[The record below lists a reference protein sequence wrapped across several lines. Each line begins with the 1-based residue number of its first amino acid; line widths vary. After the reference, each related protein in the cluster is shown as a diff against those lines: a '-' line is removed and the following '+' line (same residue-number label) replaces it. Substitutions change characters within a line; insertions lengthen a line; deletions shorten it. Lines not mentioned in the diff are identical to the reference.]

1 MEANDCNCYAA
12 PCGDICSTRRMNEQ
26 QVTMCLNHALN
37 NEEGIP
43 SACEYDL
50 AALISMVMLQSIG
63 RRPSYMGN
71 TYAIPRQK
79 DGKHIP
85 FPKMPFFDKEETA
98 RQLAKLEN
106 VDNLVLTF
114 HSVPNRRWTSYDAP
128 VRPYAIGP
136 FTHSGWGL
144 RFATTLQLMRVKL
157 SRCAASIQLARR
169 FSLPRVRLL
178 AAWVTVRSTAPR
190 VYFRGQR
197 RAYVLEV
204 SNGLRQPCSADLRR
218 FRRSARSAG
227 GKLGLGSSAR
237 IVTRMGAE

>member
-136 FTHSGWGL
+136 FTHSGWGATIRYDFAADEGQVVTMCRVDPTCKKILIAKGTIVGGLGFGQLL
-144 RFATTLQLMRVKL
+144 RGR
-157 SRCAASIQLARR
+157 I
-169 FSLPRVRLL
+169 
-178 AAWVTVRSTAPR
+178 
-190 VYFRGQR
+190 FRGQR

>member
-114 HSVPNRRWTSYDAP
+114 HSVPNRRWTSYDAQ

-136 FTHSGWGL
+136 FTHSGWGATI
-144 RFATTLQLMRVKL
+144 RYDFAADEGQVVTMCRVDPTCKKILIAKGTIVGGLGYGSVNCSEGVFFEVKDVHTFWKYQMDCGNHVPLIYGDFEDQLV
-157 SRCAASIQLARR
+157 QLAE
-169 FSLPRVRLL
+169 SL
-178 AAWVTVRSTAPR
+178 
-190 VYFRGQR
+190 G
-197 RAYVLEV
+197 LEV
-204 SNGLRQPCSADLRR
+204 LRA
-218 FRRSARSAG
+218 
-227 GKLGLGSSAR
+227 
-237 IVTRMGAE
+237 